1 VNARTYIAR
10 SRDADVL
17 TTLQQQVSRLF
28 GGLIGDEV
36 SRSGR
41 CSGWVSAMDVIE
53 TPESVLATAEIPG
66 IDPST
71 IEVSV
76 SGDYLE
82 LRGEKPDEQLPEK
95 TSWHSFER
103 TVGSF
108 RRTLYLPMPVDTDG
122 IEAVENHGLLTIKLP
137 KRPEVLPKKISIQAK
152 G

>member
-1 VNARTYIAR
+1 MTYSAR
-10 SRDADVL
+10 SRDADGL

-41 CSGWVSAMDVIE
+41 RSGWVPAIDVVE
-53 TPESVLATAEIPG
+53 TPEAVLVTAEIPG

-71 IEVSV
+71 VEVSV

-82 LRGEKPDEQLPEK
+82 IRGEKPDDALPEK
-95 TSWHSFER
+95 TSWYRFER

-108 RRTLYLPMPVDTDG
+108 RRTLYLPIPVDADG
-122 IEAVENHGLLTIKLP
+122 IEAVESHGLLAIKLP
-137 KRPEVLPKKISIQAK
+137 KRPEVMPKKIAIKA

>member
-1 VNARTYIAR
+1 MTYSART
-10 SRDADVL
+10 RDADGL
-17 TTLQQQVSRLF
+17 TTLQQQVSRMF

-41 CSGWVSAMDVIE
+41 RSGWVPAMDVVE
-53 TPESVLATAEIPG
+53 TPEAVLVSAEIPG

-71 IEVSV
+71 IDVSV

-95 TSWHSFER
+95 TSWYRFER

-108 RRTLYLPMPVDTDG
+108 RRTLYLPMPVDADG
-122 IEAVENHGLLTIKLP
+122 IEAHERHGLLTIKLP
-137 KRPEVLPKKISIQAK
+137 KRPEVLPRKISIQAQ

>member
-1 VNARTYIAR
+1 MTYSAR
-10 SRDADVL
+10 SRDADGL

-41 CSGWVSAMDVIE
+41 RSGWVPAIDVVE
-53 TPESVLATAEIPG
+53 TPEAVLVTAEIPG

-71 IEVSV
+71 VEVSV

-82 LRGEKPDEQLPEK
+82 IRGEKPDDALPEK
-95 TSWHSFER
+95 TSWYRFER

-108 RRTLYLPMPVDTDG
+108 RRTLYLPIPVDADG
-122 IEAVENHGLLTIKLP
+122 IEAVENHGLLAIKLP
-137 KRPEVLPKKISIQAK
+137 KRPEVMPKKIAIKA